1 MRLFEL
7 SAGAAADDYN
17 AYNYMVLAARA
28 RQEAYALV
36 PAVIHHDGTGRV
48 QIVRPEIDPFMHA
61 FLKAMGRRV
70 GVEVAV
76 NTSLNVGSPI
86 VQTPVQALDVLKRS
100 KGLTGL
106 IMISDE
112 GEAFLAWHTVER
124 APKDGGRMLIS
135 CVREWQSEVKVE
147 EAVAVA

>member
-1 MRLFEL
+1 
-7 SAGAAADDYN
+7 
-17 AYNYMVLAARA
+17 
-28 RQEAYALV
+28 
-36 PAVIHHDGTGRV
+36 
-48 QIVRPEIDPFMHA
+48 MHA

-124 APKDGGRMLIS
+124 APKDGGRMLLS
-135 CVREWQSEVKVE
+135 CVREWQSEVKVQEAE
-147 EAVAVA
+147 EVA